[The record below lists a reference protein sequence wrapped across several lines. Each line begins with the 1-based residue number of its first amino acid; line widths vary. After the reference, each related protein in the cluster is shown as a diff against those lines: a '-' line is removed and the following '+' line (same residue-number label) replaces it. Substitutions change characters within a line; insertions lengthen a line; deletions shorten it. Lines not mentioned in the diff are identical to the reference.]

1 MLPDAKTARILGLE
15 KQALDP
21 LFERMKEL
29 AFLSRSRRLEILV
42 DARMLMGKF
51 REAYAERRRPSPH
64 TERMLQLLDRKM
76 TDLAEAESEPH
87 EAGRC
92 GVCTSALET
101 TGIGTFCSRCLDAML
116 PFYEWLES
124 ENSSFSRTGR
134 GL

>member
-15 KQALDP
+15 KQALDA

-29 AFLSRSRRLEILV
+29 AFLSRSHRMEVLVYARL
-42 DARMLMGKF
+42 LMGQF
-51 REAYAERRRPSPH
+51 RDAYAQRRRPKPL
-64 TERMLQLLDRKM
+64 TERMLQLLDKKM
-76 TDLAEAESEPH
+76 TELAEADSEPQ

-92 GVCTSALET
+92 GVCASPLET

-134 GL
+134 GV